1 MNPEGMMITRALCC
15 FLVLCLAAGP
25 APLLAQSYG
34 EHLQTRLPTAMQ
46 ARLKG
51 GLHALL
57 DAYTLEKYRLSCD
70 LPKGGRVGI
79 VLVNDQDSFSFL
91 AVRINDV
98 PAIFANERSI
108 PGRDPAYTVF
118 SFYRECGIHA
128 VQDVTATGP
137 ADSDSYDAAV
147 VKDAECLAV
156 GPTQVALGAGTEFS
170 FERIAS
176 QLRDEYGGQAVS
188 SAAMLR
194 RCSRQG
200 AVDTMSKRLLDT
212 RVKRK

>member
-1 MNPEGMMITRALCC
+1 MNPEGLMITRPLCSL
-15 FLVLCLAAGP
+15 LVLCLAAGP

-34 EHLQTRLPTAMQ
+34 EHLQTRLPTARQ
-46 ARLKG
+46 AALSG

-57 DAYTLEKYRLSCD
+57 DAYALEKYKLSCD

-79 VLVNDQDSFSFL
+79 VLVYDVDDFSFL
-91 AVRINDV
+91 AVRIKDI
-98 PAIFANERSI
+98 PAILANERTI
-108 PGRDPAYTVF
+108 PGRDRAYALF

-137 ADSDSYDAAV
+137 ADSDSYDAV
-147 VKDAECLAV
+147 VVRDAECLAV
-156 GPTQVALGAGTEFS
+156 GPTQLALGAGTAFP
-170 FERIAS
+170 FERIAG
-176 QLRDEYGGQAVS
+176 QLREEYGRQTSS

-200 AVDTMSKRLLDT
+200 ELDTISKRLLDIQ
-212 RVKRK
+212 VKRK